1 MNDSRSLQRVLVDE
15 ALTKRDTNLAAFVK
29 AGRVQGKSI
38 EEIWIDLRQI
48 TGVSFTSRTL
58 YRWLDAIEEKAS

>member
-1 MNDSRSLQRVLVDE
+1 MNASRSYQRVLVDE
-15 ALTKRDTNLAAFVK
+15 ALTKRDTDLAAFVE
-29 AGRVQGKSI
+29 AGRTQGKSI

-58 YRWLDAIEEKAS
+58 YRWLDTLERAS